1 MFCIRPGGRSAR
13 ALYDCNAEDGL
24 ELSFKKNEILYN
36 GERQGRGK
44 GEGIGICD
52 DFTLV
57 LESEEPD
64 WLKASRS
71 DGKKGLV
78 PANYVELL
86 S

>member
-1 MFCIRPGGRSAR
+1 MVNTNFICVFACLMFVSLC
-13 ALYDCNAEDGL
+13 
-24 ELSFKKNEILYN
+24 LSVV
-36 GERQGRGK
+36 
-44 GEGIGICD
+44 
-52 DFTLV
+52 T
-57 LESEEPD
+57 ESEEPD